1 MSSDFDHFNK
11 YNTPMQY
18 LHRILKYSIYKVR
31 SLKSLISHRF
41 GFGGSGITKDL
52 RDWIWQN
59 ISKGETVVELGAGL
73 VSTRIL
79 RKRFTLFSVEDDL
92 NFIGLYANVTYIHA
106 EIDST
111 TNWYSLKPEQL
122 PENFN
127 LLIIDGPSG
136 SHLRK
141 NILDS
146 DWIFERTQTIIVDD
160 TWRESERL
168 LAKSIGIKIN
178 ASVYEHSSFSVV
190 SKIKD

>member
-1 MSSDFDHFNK
+1 
-11 YNTPMQY
+11 MQF
-18 LHRILKYSIYKVR
+18 LHRILQYAIYKVR
-31 SLKSLISHRF
+31 SLKNLISHRF
-41 GFGGSGITKDL
+41 GFGGSGITKNL

-79 RKRFTLFSVEDDL
+79 RKRFTLFSVEEDL
-92 NFIGLYANVTYIHA
+92 NFIGLYSNVTYIHA

-122 PENFN
+122 PKKFK

-136 SHLRK
+136 SHLRR
-141 NILDS
+141 NILDC

-178 ASVYEHSSFSVV
+178 ASVYEYSSFSVV